1 MAAPS
6 VSLLYA
12 SVLAHTV
19 VNPWNLVE
27 LALQLA
33 LMLPPGH
40 FVPGGDG
47 EWSAGQLTRS
57 SGVSD
62 WQQQGKNLNV

>member
-33 LMLPPGH
+33 LMLPQVILFQEEMGSGVLVSLPGH
-40 FVPGGDG
+40 QELVTG
-47 EWSAGQLTRS
+47 S
-57 SGVSD
+57 SRART
-62 WQQQGKNLNV
+62 